1 MLLREG
7 DKIRVDFLVS
17 EVFEI
22 RREKSFYAAY
32 LFKKGK
38 NGERNHVE
46 PIEYL
51 VGKTWFLIEPKRKS
65 ITDIDALSDDYL
77 KEECQSLEEE
87 VQYLKTFI
95 SKMRNCSNCYCSKP
109 NIKKEFKRCHI
120 CKNFSGWVPY
130 FDKDFEEI
138 P

>member
-7 DKIRVDFLVS
+7 DKIRVDFLGS

-22 RREKSFYAAY
+22 RREKCHYDAY
-32 LFKKGK
+32 LFRRGK

-46 PIEYL
+46 PMEYL

-65 ITDIDALSDDYL
+65 IADINALSDDYL

-109 NIKKEFKRCHI
+109 NIKVEFKRCHI
-120 CKNFSGWVPY
+120 CTNLSGWVPY